1 MYGKLIAP
9 EIEELIVARDFATI
23 RDVFADWDPVEL
35 ADLVADLKEE
45 SRVVVFRLLGKD
57 LAADVFAYCDL
68 ETQQELLHDM
78 AKEEVSGILNEMS
91 ADDRTQLF
99 EELPAN
105 VVAELINSLSAEER
119 TIALA
124 LLNYPE
130 DSVGRLMSPDY
141 VIVKRHWTIQ
151 QALEHIRTYGRDSET
166 LNVLYVTEHG
176 TLIDDIHIRE
186 VLLAP
191 QDATIDDIMDR
202 KVESLRATD
211 DQETAVQAFKRLDR
225 FALPVVDKD
234 GKLLGIVTVDDVLDV
249 AEEQATE
256 EMQKFGGVEALDEP
270 YISVPFIELVRKRA
284 TWLVVL
290 FLGGFLTATAL
301 SYFEATIEKAVIIA
315 LFLPLIISSGGNSG
329 SQAATLIVRALA
341 LGEITMADWWRIMR
355 REIAAGALL
364 GTLLGVLG
372 FLRIMIG
379 EWLEGSYDPQ
389 VTPLVAIVVC
399 ISLIGIVLAGTLAG
413 SMLPLVMKRLGF
425 DPAASSAPFVATF
438 SDVMGIVIYFTIA
451 TLFLS
456 GVLIT
461 RRSVSIS

>member
-23 RDVFADWDPVEL
+23 RTVFADWDAIDL
-35 ADLVADLKEE
+35 ASLVADLRAE
-45 SRVVVFRLLGKD
+45 SRVVVFRLLSKD
-57 LAADVFAYCDL
+57 VAADVFAYCELD
-68 ETQQELLHDM
+68 TQQELLHDM
-78 AKEEVSGILNEMS
+78 AKEDVAAILNEMP

-99 EELPAN
+99 EELPGT
-105 VVAELINSLSAEER
+105 VVSELINSLSAEER
-119 TIALA
+119 TIALT

-141 VIVKRHWTIQ
+141 VIVKKHWTIQ
-151 QALEHIRTYGRDSET
+151 QALDHIRTYGRDSET

-191 QDATIDDIMDR
+191 PNALISSIMDY
-202 KVESLRATD
+202 KVESLMVTD
-211 DQETAVQAFKRLDR
+211 DQDTAVQEFKRLDR

-234 GKLLGIVTVDDVLDV
+234 SKLLGIVTLDDVLDV

-256 EMQKFGGVEALDEP
+256 EMQRFGGMEALDEP
-270 YISVPFIELVRKRA
+270 YITVPLWELVRKRA

-290 FLGGFLTATAL
+290 FLGGFLTATAM
-301 SYFEATIEKAVIIA
+301 SFFEATIEKAVFIA

-341 LGEITMADWWRIMR
+341 LGEITLSDWWRIMQ

-364 GTLLGVLG
+364 GSLLGILG
-372 FLRIMIG
+372 FGRITVG
-379 EWLEGSYDPQ
+379 ALLEGTFDAN
-389 VTPLVAIVVC
+389 VTPLIGLVVC
-399 ISLIGIVLAGTLAG
+399 LSLIGIVLSGTIAG
-413 SMLPLVMKRLGF
+413 SMLPLLMKRLGF

-438 SDVMGIVIYFTIA
+438 SDVMGILIYFTIA

-456 GVLIT
+456 GILF
-461 RRSVSIS
+461 

>member
-23 RDVFADWDPVEL
+23 RAVFADWDAIDL
-35 ADLVADLKEE
+35 AGLVADLRAE
-45 SRVVVFRLLGKD
+45 SRVVVFRLLSKD
-57 LAADVFAYCDL
+57 VAADVFAYCELD
-68 ETQQELLHDM
+68 TQQELLHDM
-78 AKEEVSGILNEMS
+78 AKEDVATILNEMP

-99 EELPAN
+99 EELPGN
-105 VVAELINSLSAEER
+105 VVSELINSLSAEER
-119 TIALA
+119 TIALT

-141 VIVKRHWTIQ
+141 VIVKKHWTIQ
-151 QALEHIRTYGRDSET
+151 QALDHIRTYGRDSET

-191 QDATIDDIMDR
+191 PNALISSIMDY
-202 KVESLRATD
+202 KVESLMVTD
-211 DQETAVQAFKRLDR
+211 DQDTAVQEFKRLDR
-225 FALPVVDKD
+225 FALPVVDKES
-234 GKLLGIVTVDDVLDV
+234 KLLGIVTLDDVLDV

-256 EMQKFGGVEALDEP
+256 EMQRFGGMEALDEP
-270 YISVPFIELVRKRA
+270 YITVPLWELVRKRA

-301 SYFEATIEKAVIIA
+301 SFFESTIEKAVYIA

-341 LGEITMADWWRIMR
+341 LGEITLSDWWRIMK
-355 REIAAGALL
+355 RELAAGALL
-364 GTLLGVLG
+364 GSLLGLLG
-372 FLRIMIG
+372 FGRITVG
-379 EWLEGSYDPQ
+379 ALLEGTYDAH
-389 VTPLVAIVVC
+389 VTPLVGLVVC
-399 ISLIGIVLAGTLAG
+399 LSLIGIVLSGTIAG
-413 SMLPLVMKRLGF
+413 SMLPLLMKRLGF

-438 SDVMGIVIYFTIA
+438 SDVMGILIYFTIA
-451 TLFLS
+451 TMFLR
-456 GVLIT
+456 GVLF
-461 RRSVSIS
+461 